1 MTTNHKPQIDTSQIK
16 LWEEFFNY
24 YDAEYLNTPYRPKED
39 FITMLAAK
47 YIIYTVSDLVHIPRV
62 QIEKMLE
69 QIIDLNV
76 QIAELQQQI

>member
-1 MTTNHKPQIDTSQIK
+1 MTTDREPQIDTSQVK
-16 LWEEFFNY
+16 LWEGFFDY

-39 FITMLAAK
+39 FIRMLADK
-47 YIIYTVSDLVHIPRV
+47 YTIYPVSDLVHIPRV